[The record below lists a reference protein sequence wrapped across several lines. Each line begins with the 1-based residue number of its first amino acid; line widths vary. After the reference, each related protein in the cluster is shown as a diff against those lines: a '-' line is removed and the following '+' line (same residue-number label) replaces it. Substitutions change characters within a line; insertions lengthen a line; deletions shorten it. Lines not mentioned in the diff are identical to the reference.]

1 MTFDVRVLFA
11 GCACRF
17 VFMPFSQPLP
27 VRLFR
32 ALARPLARMIYRVG
46 CRLTLTGFENVPPPG
61 AYIIAMNHLA
71 AYDPPLLVAFWPHP
85 PETLGAANMME
96 TPFIGHIMRGYGT
109 VPVHRG
115 EYDRA
120 LLEKA
125 LDILKSG
132 RPFVIAP
139 EGGRTHKPGM
149 REARPGIAYLALK
162 ANVPIVPVGIT
173 GTETMMSDWKA
184 LRRATLSLTV
194 GEPFRLPENSAPREA
209 RHEKL
214 AEYTTLIMRRI
225 AAILPPEYRGVY
237 G

>member
-1 MTFDVRVLFA
+1 
-11 GCACRF
+11 
-17 VFMPFSQPLP
+17 MPFSQPLP

-32 ALARPLARMIYRVG
+32 VVGRPVFRLIYRVG
-46 CRLTLTGFENVPPPG
+46 CHLTLSGFENVPPPG

-71 AYDPPLLVAFWPHP
+71 TYDPPLLMSFWPHP
-85 PETLGAANMME
+85 PEALGAADMME
-96 TPFIGHIMRGYGT
+96 RFFIGHIMRGYGT
-109 VPVHRG
+109 IPVRRG

-173 GTETMMSDWKA
+173 GTETMIPSWKA
-184 LRRATLSLTV
+184 RRRATLAMMV
-194 GEPFRLPENSAPREA
+194 GQPFRLPPDSLPRES
-209 RHEKL
+209 RHERL
-214 AEYTTLIMRRI
+214 AEYTALIMRRI
-225 AAILPPEYRGVY
+225 AELLPPDYRGVY
-237 G
+237 A

>member
-1 MTFDVRVLFA
+1 L
-11 GCACRF
+11 
-17 VFMPFSQPLP
+17 
-27 VRLFR
+27 
-32 ALARPLARMIYRVG
+32 IYRLG
-46 CRLTLTGFENVPPPG
+46 CRLALSGFENVPPPG

-71 AYDPPLLVAFWPHP
+71 TYDPPLLVAFWPHP

-96 TPFIGHIMRGYGT
+96 TPFVGHMMRGYGT
-109 VPVHRG
+109 IPVHRG
-115 EYDRA
+115 EYDRT

-173 GTETMMSDWKA
+173 GTEALMPSWKA
-184 LRRATLSLTV
+184 FRRPLLTMTV
-194 GEPFRLPENSAPREA
+194 GKLFRLPSDPIPREG
-209 RHEKL
+209 RHERL
-214 AEYTTLIMRRI
+214 AEYTALIMRRI
-225 AAILPPEYRGVY
+225 AELLPTEYRGVY
-237 G
+237 A